1 MTTYDTIIVGA
12 GSAGCVLANRLSQ
25 DPNRK
30 VLLIEAGPPG
40 GHLYIRMPAAVAMAI
55 GSKQFNWH
63 YQTTPQTHMNG
74 RRVSTPRG
82 KALGGSS
89 AINALVYVRG
99 NAYDYDNWAEM
110 GCVGWGYAD
119 VLPYF
124 RATENNAFGPGPY
137 HGSEGPLVVS
147 HPESENLAFKA
158 FIDAGVEMGYP
169 YNPDNNG
176 ATQEGFG
183 PFQLNIK
190 EGRRWSSANAFLHP
204 IAQRKNLT
212 IMTGC
217 TPTAQRSPA
226 SNWQT
231 VVISR

>member
-1 MTTYDTIIVGA
+1 MTAYDTIIVGA

-25 DPNRK
+25 DPDRK

-55 GSKQFNWH
+55 RSKQFNWH
-63 YQTTPQTHMNG
+63 YQTTPQAHMNG

-99 NAYDYDNWAEM
+99 NAYDYDHWAEM
-110 GCVGWGYAD
+110 GCAGWSYAD

-124 RATENNAFGPGPY
+124 RATENNAFGSGAY

-147 HPESENLAFKA
+147 HPESENPAFKA
-158 FIDAGVEMGYP
+158 FIDAGVDLGYP

-176 ATQEGFG
+176 ETQEGFG

-190 EGRRWSSANAFLHP
+190 DGRRWSSANAFLHP

-212 IMTGC
+212 VMTDQQVLGLR
-217 TPTAQRSPA
+217 TDGHRR
-226 SNWQT
+226 QT
-231 VVISR
+231 GEQS